1 MKYSNKKWFIQS
13 RNCVATLVEP
23 GAHSIKTRVAKC
35 LLKWFSV
42 ESLQWIGFSFF
53 NDQFVKIKVSLS
65 LYFTITYFPIVSNH
79 MFFSWAI

>member
-1 MKYSNKKWFIQS
+1 MQL

-42 ESLQWIGFSFF
+42 ESLQWIS
-53 NDQFVKIKVSLS
+53 VL
-65 LYFTITYFPIVSNH
+65 
-79 MFFSWAI
+79 